1 MTLLLLTSIYISWPY
16 LIFKFSIAR
25 SLEQKGTINLSI
37 WPTHLQIYVVKFDP
51 TWETP
56 LINLDLNP
64 LDFFFLFFS
73 ESQIDLNLIRSE
85 SERFEIQNDLI
96 LDNPK
101 SDLIWT
107 RTTQKL
113 KMIRDHDL
121 NPTRSE
127 LEWPKIRDD
136 TRLDP
141 IWTRTTWNL
150 RWHKIR

>member
-64 LDFFFLFFS
+64 LDFFFVFFRKSNWS
-73 ESQIDLNLIRSE
+73 ESDSIRIWTIWNSKWSDIRQSKIRPDLKPNNSKTENDPRSRSESYQIWTRMTQNSRWHETRPDLNL
-85 SERFEIQNDLI
+85 NDLK
-96 LDNPK
+96 PEM
-101 SDLIWT
+101 T
-107 RTTQKL
+107 
-113 KMIRDHDL
+113 
-121 NPTRSE
+121 
-127 LEWPKIRDD
+127 
-136 TRLDP
+136 
-141 IWTRTTWNL
+141 
-150 RWHKIR
+150 